1 MDIII
6 IIAFLLVGV
15 VLLLAEIFLF
25 PGISI
30 AGIAGGLALV
40 GGIMYAFNVE
50 TAYGYY
56 TILFSAIA
64 LGLAIYYFM
73 KSKTLEKMSLHS
85 EIDSKIETFDA
96 NTINAGD
103 KGIAVSR
110 LAPMGKV
117 LVNNQIIEAK
127 SLFEFINEK
136 DEVEV
141 TAVNLTNIEVK
152 KISSEL

>member
-15 VLLLAEIFLF
+15 AFLLAEIFLF

-30 AGIAGGLALV
+30 AGIGGALALT
-40 GGIMYAFNVE
+40 GGIVYAFSVD
-50 TAYGYY
+50 TAYGFYA
-56 TILFSAIA
+56 ILFSAMA

-73 KSKTLEKMSLHS
+73 KSKTLERMSLHS
-85 EIDSKIETFDA
+85 EIDSKVETFDA
-96 NTINAGD
+96 NSITIGD
-103 KGIAVSR
+103 RGIAVSR

-117 LVNNQIIEAK
+117 MVNNQIIEAK
-127 SLFEFINEK
+127 SLFEFIDEK

-141 TAVNLTNIEVK
+141 TAVNLANIEVK
-152 KISSEL
+152 KT

>member
-1 MDIII
+1 MNTII

-15 VLLLAEIFLF
+15 LLMLIEIFLF

-30 AGIAGGLALV
+30 AGIAGGLALI
-40 GGIMYAFNVE
+40 GGIVYAFSVN
-50 TAYGYY
+50 TAYGFYA
-56 TILFSAIA
+56 ILFSVMA

-73 KSKTLEKMSLHS
+73 KSKTLEKVSLHS
-85 EIDSKIETFDA
+85 EIDSKVETFDA
-96 NTINAGD
+96 DKISVGD
-103 KGIAVSR
+103 RGIAVSR

-117 LVNNQIIEAK
+117 MVNNQIIEAK

-136 DEVEV
+136 EEVEV

-152 KISSEL
+152 KIN